1 MFLWKLLHPEMTE
14 NVQTTLITTIESL
27 LTIVGSIFI
36 VYLTLKANLKEKK
49 VSDVRTIKLK
59 YYHQFC
65 KAYVNKFIYGNL
77 NNCPEQVE
85 ANTEFIREI
94 NRIPLYA
101 SYVSQEMVELLF
113 DDSNNPT
120 KAPNVNFS
128 KMYSLIRKD
137 LNSDEFKIFDEIFE
151 ETFKASVYVNDKTN
165 DKTVVKD
172 ENGNRL
178 VVDNNKY
185 K

>member
-1 MFLWKLLHPEMTE
+1 
-14 NVQTTLITTIESL
+14 
-27 LTIVGSIFI
+27 
-36 VYLTLKANLKEKK
+36 
-49 VSDVRTIKLK
+49 
-59 YYHQFC
+59 
-65 KAYVNKFIYGNL
+65 
-77 NNCPEQVE
+77 
-85 ANTEFIREI
+85 
-94 NRIPLYA
+94 
-101 SYVSQEMVELLF
+101 
-113 DDSNNPT
+113 
-120 KAPNVNFS
+120 
-128 KMYSLIRKD
+128 MYSLIRKD